1 MKRRHSVGWGFC
13 LMLLILFCLLTTIP
27 FIQLLAQSFSGE
39 TAVESGYV
47 KLWPVDFQLDAYEI
61 LLSDRYFYYGLLV
74 SIARTIIGSLFSV
87 SMIVLFAFPLSKK
100 NVPGASALTIIA
112 MLTMYFHTGLIPS
125 FLVVKKTGLMNSFF
139 VYIIPSA
146 VSAYNLMLMKNFI
159 QSLPGELEDAAR
171 IDGCNSFQVLLKIV
185 LPLSNAML
193 ATLLLFVA
201 VRQWNAFMDAVLY
214 INDRKLFPIQVYLRE
229 TLSRVQS
236 TIQTDAVDLP
246 KSATESVLAA
256 TTFLSALP
264 IMLVY
269 PFLQKYFTKGV
280 TIGAVKG

>member
-1 MKRRHSVGWGFC
+1 MKRRHSVGWCFC
-13 LMLLILFCLLTTIP
+13 LLLLFIFCLLTTMP

-39 TAVESGYV
+39 AAVQSGYV

-74 SIARTIIGSLFSV
+74 SIARATLGSIFSV
-87 SMIVLFAFPLSKK
+87 FMIVLLAYPLSKK
-100 NVPGASALTIIA
+100 NVPGASIFTIIA

-125 FLVVKKTGLMNSFF
+125 FLVVKKTGLMNNFL
-139 VYIIPSA
+139 VYIIPTA
-146 VSAYNLMLMKNFI
+146 VSAYNMMLMKNFM

-171 IDGCNSFQVLLKIV
+171 IDGCNSFQVLFKIV
-185 LPLSNAML
+185 LPLSKAML

-201 VRQWNAFMDAVLY
+201 VNQWNAFMDAILY
-214 INDRKLFPIQVYLRE
+214 ISNRKLYPIQVYLRE
-229 TLSRVQS
+229 TLDRVES

-246 KSATESVLAA
+246 KSASESVLAA

-269 PFLQKYFTKGV
+269 PFLQKYFAKGV